1 VTWRRI
7 QSWRESWHAADSG
20 LAGQEERMSEA
31 DDFLALVAGAQ
42 LRSAEGDWA
51 DAAALWA
58 RVTAANPVNGD
69 YWARLAEARFGN
81 EEYEAARQAYE
92 KVRELGV
99 RSVFRQRYR
108 DDAPQLMPGEIA
120 YHIACCQ
127 AALGR
132 RDEAIDALAAALAA
146 GFRELHRARDD
157 KYWQPWQD
165 DERLR
170 ELLGIID
177 ADALPRDQG
186 WRFDLALLARE
197 IKRLAY
203 APFGI
208 ISEEEFDRQVAR
220 LDRDIPALSDA
231 QVLVAMLK
239 LVRHLDDGHAGV
251 WPPDKHDELS
261 RMLPVDFFL
270 FTEGLFVI
278 AAGPGHEKLLGARV
292 EKIGDL
298 TVEEAITALDP
309 IIVRDNEQQVT
320 FKITAL
326 LRSTAVLQGL
336 GIIDDLAGATLTICA
351 DGTRE
356 QITLAAEPGES
367 RLYRYPPDWTELPD
381 TVPGNP
387 RPLHLRHR
395 DLPYWFEYLPAAD
408 LVYFQ
413 YNAVRNHPAETFA
426 AFCDRLFGFIAERRP
441 ARLVLDVRWNGGG
454 NTFLSQAL
462 LHHLIG
468 CPAINHHGALFVI
481 IGRLTFSA
489 AQNTVT
495 AIDRETSAIF
505 VGEPTGSRPNFIGES
520 IWFELPYS
528 KVRANAA
535 DLFWQTSWPDD
546 HRPWVAPDIYTP
558 PTFDAY
564 RRNQDPAMDAILAI
578 RENVPGAD
586 S

>member
-58 RVTAANPVNGD
+58 RVTTANPVNGD

-564 RRNQDPAMDAILAI
+564 RRNRDPAMDAILAI

>member
-1 VTWRRI
+1 MRRI
-7 QSWRESWHAADSG
+7 RACGGFRG
-20 LAGQEERMSEA
+20 LAGQEERMSEV

-51 DAAALWA
+51 EAAALWA

-99 RSVFRQRYR
+99 RSVFRQQYR
-108 DDAPQLMPGEIA
+108 DDAPQLMPGEIG

-157 KYWQPWQD
+157 KYWQPWRD
-165 DERLR
+165 DQRLR

-177 ADALPRDQG
+177 ADALSRDQG

-208 ISEEEFDRQVAR
+208 ISEEEFDYQVAR

-278 AAGPGHEKLLGARV
+278 AAGPGHEKLLGAKV

-298 TVEEAITALDP
+298 TVEEAIMALDP
-309 IIVRDNEQQVT
+309 VIVRDNEQQVT
-320 FKITAL
+320 FKIAAL
-326 LRSTAVLQGL
+326 LRSTAILHGL

-356 QITLAAEPGES
+356 QITLAADPGEF

-381 TVPGNP
+381 TVTGTP

-413 YNAVRNHPAETFA
+413 YNAVRNHPAETFTE
-426 AFCDRLFGFIAERRP
+426 FCDRLFGFIAERRP

-462 LHHLIG
+462 LHRLIG
-468 CPAINHHGALFVI
+468 CPAINRRGALFVI

-546 HRPWVAPDIYTP
+546 HRPWIAPDIYAP
-558 PTFDAY
+558 PTFEAY

-578 RENVPGAD
+578 RENFPAG